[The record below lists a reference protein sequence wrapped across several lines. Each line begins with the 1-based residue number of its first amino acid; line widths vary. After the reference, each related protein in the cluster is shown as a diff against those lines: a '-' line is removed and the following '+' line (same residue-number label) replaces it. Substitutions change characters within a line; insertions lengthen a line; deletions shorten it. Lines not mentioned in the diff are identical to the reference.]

1 MMDLL
6 RKSIV
11 IVLRSL
17 RNLLLSRPK
26 FRALIYDMYNKEEF
40 GNLYEHEKMLA
51 DSVRIN
57 HYRKAIRKHI
67 GPEDTVLDLGTGT
80 GILSFFAA
88 QQKARKICALDHSN
102 FIEIARKV
110 AEHNNF
116 QNIEFIQTNSRDF
129 RSDIKFDVIIH
140 EQIGDY
146 LFNENMIQ
154 NILDL
159 KKRLLKPNGRILPGK
174 FELFVEP
181 ACLEESFN
189 IPFIWENELYGVDF
203 QFLREYYESLDNFK
217 PVDYTQEWIEA
228 AAVKRFLCEPVPI
241 LAFDLNTLNS
251 EQEIPHVFEMSKTL
265 TTSGSFDGFCLY
277 FKVIFDEEIH
287 FDTSPLTPY
296 THWGNCF
303 FRIESR
309 QRFAGDIVTYRVTI
323 QDLLDIKRW
332 SVSVKRFE
340 ERGRKQS

>member
-1 MMDLL
+1 MLSFIRKYIIVALRYIKDLL
-6 RKSIV
+6 AANPKLQTLLYDI
-11 IVLRSL
+11 
-17 RNLLLSRPK
+17 RNE
-26 FRALIYDMYNKEEF
+26 DEF
-40 GNLYEHEKMLA
+40 ANLYEHEKMLA
-51 DSVRIN
+51 DSVRVN
-57 HYRKAIRKHI
+57 SYRKAIQKHVSE
-67 GPEDTVLDLGTGT
+67 GDTVLDLGTGT

-88 QQKARKICALDHSN
+88 KQNPKKIYAIDHSG
-102 FIEIARKV
+102 FIDIARQIAVK
-110 AEHNNF
+110 NNIT
-116 QNIEFIQTNSRDF
+116 NIEFIKKNSRTF
-129 RSDIKFDVIIH
+129 NSGVKFDIIIH

-154 NILDL
+154 NLLDL
-159 KKRLLKPNGRILPGK
+159 KKRLLKPNGRILPGR
-174 FELFVEP
+174 FQLFLEP
-181 ACLEESFN
+181 TCLYEPFN
-189 IPFIWENELYGVDF
+189 IPFIWENRIYGINF
-203 QFLREYYESLDNFK
+203 EFLKDHDLADFK
-217 PVDYTQEWIEA
+217 PRNYRQEWIGT
-228 AAVKRFLCEPVPI
+228 AAVRNFLCKPDPI
-241 LAFDLNTLNS
+241 LDFDLNKLHS
-251 EQEIPHVFEMSKTL
+251 EKEIPRTFEITKQVTE
-265 TTSGSFDGFCLY
+265 SGSLDGFCLY